1 MANMNR
7 VSLWEDVRT
16 GLYYGAG
23 FTVIATLI
31 VVVAVASDA
40 VGAREYRDLNV
51 ILPFGLPLVILG
63 YFAAGTVGGCAFWVL
78 RLLGNS
84 LVGWM
89 VRGFVIAALVYG
101 VIGVTGII
109 GFSSVGLN
117 LLDLES
123 ASEGWRMLPV
133 IAGITGV
140 FPGTLVGAYYW
151 YQQRHE

>member
-1 MANMNR
+1 MASTNR

-16 GLYYGAG
+16 GWYYAAG
-23 FTVIATLI
+23 FTVIATVI

-40 VGAREYRDLNV
+40 IGTRQYRDLDV
-51 ILPFGLPLVILG
+51 ILPFGLPLVVLG
-63 YFAAGTVGGCAFWVL
+63 YFAAGTVAGCAFWVL

-89 VRGFVIAALVYG
+89 LRGFVIAALVYG

-109 GFSSVGLN
+109 GFHVGLN

-123 ASEGWRMLPV
+123 ASEGWRMLPL
-133 IAGITGV
+133 IAGILGV

-151 YQQRHE
+151 YQHRHD